1 MPEAVQPIILVTGA
15 TDGLGRRVAEDLAA
29 GGAKLLLHGRNPAK
43 GRAVLEAIR
52 AATGN
57 NHLSYYNGD
66 LSSLAEVRRLAEEII
81 KEQPRLNVLINNAA
95 IGAGPDPEQRQ
106 TSQDGYELRL
116 AVNYLAPF
124 LLTRLLLP
132 LLQHTA
138 EENGVSRIV
147 NVSSGAQ
154 ISLDFDDPMLERDYD
169 GMRAYSQSKLA
180 LVMFTFDL
188 AQQLAESRVTV
199 NALHPASFMDTKMVR
214 EWPLE
219 PKTKVE
225 TGARAVE
232 YLVNAPELEGTTGQ
246 YFQGL
251 SRAMAA
257 DQAYDEGARQ
267 RLWKL
272 SEEWTRR

>member
-1 MPEAVQPIILVTGA
+1 MPEAIQPIILVTGA
-15 TDGLGRRVAEDLAA
+15 TDGLGRRVAEDLAG

-43 GRAVLEAIR
+43 GQVVLEEIR
-52 AATGN
+52 KATGN
-57 NHLSYYNGD
+57 THLSYYNGD

-95 IGAGPDPEQRQ
+95 IGGGPDPEQRQ

-138 EENGVSRIV
+138 EENGISRIV

-154 ISLDFDDPMLERDYD
+154 ISLDFDDPMLERDYE
-169 GMRAYSQSKLA
+169 GKRAYSQSKLA

-219 PKTKVE
+219 PQTKVE

-232 YLVNAPELEGTTGQ
+232 YLVKAPELEGTTGQ
-246 YFQGL
+246 YFQE
-251 SRAMAA
+251 STRAFAA

-267 RLWKL
+267 RLWRL
-272 SEEWTRR
+272 SEEWTRG

>member
-1 MPEAVQPIILVTGA
+1 MSETIQPIIMVTGA

-29 GGAKLLLHGRNPAK
+29 CGAKLLLHGRNPAK
-43 GRAVLEAIR
+43 GRAVLEEIR
-52 AATGN
+52 TATGN

-66 LSSLAEVRRLAEEII
+66 LSSLAEVRRLSEEII

-95 IGAGPDPEQRQ
+95 IGAGPDPERQ
-106 TSQDGYELRL
+106 KSRDGYELRL

-132 LLQHTA
+132 LLQRTA
-138 EENGVSRIV
+138 QENGISRIV
-147 NVSSGAQ
+147 NVTSGAQ
-154 ISLDFDDPMLERDYD
+154 ISLDFDDPMLERDYE

-188 AQQLAESRVTV
+188 AQKLAGSRVIV

-219 PKTKVE
+219 PQTKVE
-225 TGARAVE
+225 TGAQAVE
-232 YLVNAPELEGTTGQ
+232 YLVKAPELDGTTGQ

-251 SRAMAA
+251 MQAVAA

-267 RLWKL
+267 RLWRL
-272 SEEWTRR
+272 SEEWTGG